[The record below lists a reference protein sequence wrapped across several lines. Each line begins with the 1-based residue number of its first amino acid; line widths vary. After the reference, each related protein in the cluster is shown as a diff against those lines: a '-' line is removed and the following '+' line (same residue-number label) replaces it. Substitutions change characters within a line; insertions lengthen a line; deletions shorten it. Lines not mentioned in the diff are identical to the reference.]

1 MTIWWSPTS
10 ASYTL
15 HCKFS
20 ERGSRL
26 PKEGQWQNRWVFRNI
41 FTQDVV
47 WEVINASQLQP
58 SWRRTWKKWGRKKRK
73 SCKQSPNLPS
83 NSTIWKRKTGSENLK
98 QLVIYNIASLCH
110 FIDTMTVS
118 FSIHTRKFW
127 QEKFWYDLWNLLH
140 RYICHIRDS
149 STTQSKHSV
158 CDIFSSRQQDAVIMR
173 HFNYSPDKY
182 MVSISNT
189 YSLTIIWMIQIN
201 SKNSMLIFR
210 PNDFPE

>member
-10 ASYTL
+10 ASYAL

-26 PKEGQWQNRWVFRNI
+26 PKEGQWQNRWVYRNI

-98 QLVIYNIASLCH
+98 QLVISTLLLYVISLIQWLYL
-110 FIDTMTVS
+110 FPSIQENFDKKS
-118 FSIHTRKFW
+118 FDMICEIFYTDISAIFVTALQPNQNTLFVIYFLPGSRT
-127 QEKFWYDLWNLLH
+127 LW
-140 RYICHIRDS
+140 
-149 STTQSKHSV
+149 
-158 CDIFSSRQQDAVIMR
+158 
-173 HFNYSPDKY
+173 
-182 MVSISNT
+182 
-189 YSLTIIWMIQIN
+189 
-201 SKNSMLIFR
+201 
-210 PNDFPE
+210 